1 MKNIE
6 SESDLESLTQGAV
19 KCDLWHTRDKETSS
33 SSDRTST
40 NLLEVTALNMEN
52 ESRIMDSEELIP
64 SKIIDQVSK
73 LCIGRKRGR
82 LRKYEKVFIFAGS
95 RKMKSGLTNEKNGTS
110 KGKQELISSK
120 KTPRKDNRRKLR
132 QSKLRESEIMERG
145 NCILYPLTII
155 QKRYCTYTLRNST
168 RTPYLYISRTIR
180 TPSVKFR

>member
-19 KCDLWHTRDKETSS
+19 KCDLWHTRDKKTSS

-40 NLLEVTALNMEN
+40 NLLEVTDLKMEN
-52 ESRIMDSEELIP
+52 ESSNMDSEELIP
-64 SKIIDQVSK
+64 SKIIDQVRK

-95 RKMKSGLTNEKNGTS
+95 RKKKSGLTYEKNGTS

-120 KTPRKDNRRKLR
+120 RHLEK
-132 QSKLRESEIMERG
+132 
-145 NCILYPLTII
+145 II
-155 QKRYCTYTLRNST
+155 DGSCD
-168 RTPYLYISRTIR
+168 
-180 TPSVKFR
+180 